1 MNFRVK
7 KGSYTNLFSMVFS
20 VSKAEI
26 KKFFFWQDKI
36 INYSELFLCLS
47 SSSSNRERGF
57 HIVSIPLNKQG
68 WNEYVIR
75 KREDDFTMSV
85 LFVCHLL
92 TLYLFSSFFFF
103 LYPFGLLKSGAADFL
118 CLDAPHFGVFISNT
132 AFVFGFEP
140 ALTEKRLLK

>member
-1 MNFRVK
+1 
-7 KGSYTNLFSMVFS
+7 MVFS

-26 KKFFFWQDKI
+26 KKIIFWQDKI

-75 KREDDFTMSV
+75 KREDDFTMNV
-85 LFVCHLL
+85 CFVCLPSFDVIFILFLL
-92 TLYLFSSFFFF
+92 FF